1 MTVRVAINGFGRIG
15 RAFVRAVEKE
25 DLDLNFEIVAVND
38 LTDVK
43 TLAHLL
49 KYDTVGGHFPGTIE
63 LTEDGFSVDGKEIK
77 VFAEKD
83 PAQLPWKELGVDIV
97 VESTGRF
104 RTREGMEKHIEA
116 GAKKVVLSAP
126 GKDEDATFVIGVNDD
141 EYDAAK
147 HTLISDASCTTNCLA
162 PLAKV
167 LQEKFGIEKGLMT
180 TIHAYTADQNLQDA
194 PHKDLRRARAAAQNI
209 VPTTTGAAQAV
220 SKVIPELKGKFD
232 GYAVRVPVITG
243 SLVDLTFQ
251 TSKEGITAE
260 EINAA
265 VKEAAEG
272 ELKGTLA
279 YTEEPIVSTDIVLDP
294 HQSIFDASL
303 TKVLGDLVKVVSWYD
318 NEYGYTVSLLKL
330 TNIVAKSL

>member
-330 TNIVAKSL
+330 TDIVAKSL